1 MKSSKA
7 ILGITLMSA
16 MLFTSCGG
24 DDAKPKTEDKTVK
37 TADTTKKVE
46 VPKVEAIAPAEIS
59 VKLYFKAWVF
69 DEEGNEE
76 GYEDGKERKGEVG
89 EVGFDKT
96 KTYTAC
102 YDSESYNNLKL
113 VGTGKQLYLEVKAG
127 NKIVFSKENFEVLDK
142 VVFTTK
148 DFDLDWGKGT
158 HTVTLKQNETVL
170 FSGKIKFQGCM

>member
-46 VPKVEAIAPAEIS
+46 APKVEVIAPADIS

-69 DEEGNEE
+69 DEEGNE
-76 GYEDGKERKGEVG
+76 VITT
-89 EVGFDKT
+89 VT
-96 KTYTAC
+96 KTTI
-102 YDSESYNNLKL
+102 SSTRESKMCC
-113 VGTGKQLYLEVKAG
+113 
-127 NKIVFSKENFEVLDK
+127 
-142 VVFTTK
+142 
-148 DFDLDWGKGT
+148 
-158 HTVTLKQNETVL
+158 TV
-170 FSGKIKFQGCM
+170 S

>member
-46 VPKVEAIAPAEIS
+46 APKVEVIAPADIS
-59 VKLYFKAWVF
+59 VKLFFKGMDF
-69 DEEGNEE
+69 TDEEGIETKGTVSE
-76 GYEDGKERKGEVG
+76 HKEFSKS
-89 EVGFDKT
+89 

-102 YDSESYNNLKL
+102 YDSESFNNLKL

-148 DFDLDWGKGT
+148 DFNLDWDKGT